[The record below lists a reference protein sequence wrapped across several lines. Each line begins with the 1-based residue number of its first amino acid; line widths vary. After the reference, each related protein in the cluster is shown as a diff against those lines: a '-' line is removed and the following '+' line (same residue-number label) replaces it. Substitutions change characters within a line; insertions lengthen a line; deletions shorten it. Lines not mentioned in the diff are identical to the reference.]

1 MSEETM
7 QPENSPLRD
16 ANGFIRTLNKPRYSS
31 EDKINAG
38 VDTCIAFMFG
48 VVGFL
53 FSVALTF
60 STPLGLIAIVVSLF
74 FCLFFSYRAHDNG
87 GNFGIGAL
95 IVAADIAFLIG
106 WLIMALSSVGP

>member
-1 MSEETM
+1 MESSVKTP
-7 QPENSPLRD
+7 QPVIRD
-16 ANGFIRTLNKPRYSS
+16 ANGYVHMNPPRNLSQ
-31 EDKINAG
+31 KRLNAG

-53 FSVALTF
+53 FSVALF
-60 STPLGLIAIVVSLF
+60 MYTPLGLIGIVASLF
-74 FCLFFSYRAHDNG
+74 FCLFYSYRAHDNG

-106 WLIMALSSVGP
+106 MTIMALSSFGP